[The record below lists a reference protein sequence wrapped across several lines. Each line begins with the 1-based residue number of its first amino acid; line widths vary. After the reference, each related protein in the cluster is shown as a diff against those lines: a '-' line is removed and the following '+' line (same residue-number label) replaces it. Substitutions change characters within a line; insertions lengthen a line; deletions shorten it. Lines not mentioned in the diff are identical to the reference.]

1 MERNKASNAQLR
13 MIYGLAKKAGM
24 DSDTLHTVVDR
35 LCRRESLSMLT
46 VRDGNHVIEYLRR
59 HLGEVDEAPGMATER
74 QREYILGLARR
85 MGWADNPLRL
95 RNYLR
100 AQYKV
105 ADVRFLTQRQASAVI
120 DSLKA
125 IQKGGRAER
134 EASG

>member
-1 MERNKASNAQLR
+1 MASNPQLR
-13 MIYGLAKKAGM
+13 MIYGLAKKACM

-35 LCRRESLSMLT
+35 LCKRDSLSKLT
-46 VRDGNHVIEYLRR
+46 SLEANRVIEYLRR

-74 QREYILGLARR
+74 QREYIRGLERK

-125 IQKGGRAER
+125 IQRGGRAER